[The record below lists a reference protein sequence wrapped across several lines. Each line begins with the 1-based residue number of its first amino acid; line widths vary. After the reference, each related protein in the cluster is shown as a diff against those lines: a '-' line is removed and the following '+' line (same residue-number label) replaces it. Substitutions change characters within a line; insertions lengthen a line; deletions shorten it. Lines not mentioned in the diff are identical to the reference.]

1 MTLKTH
7 CQISKGLIDA
17 APLVNVVFLLLLF
30 FVLNSQFVMQ
40 SGFPVVLPSS
50 GELPVRNSFQ
60 SLVVT
65 VARDDLL
72 FFNEQPLPIDKLE
85 QALREAVQQ
94 GRGREL
100 IIKADRQVSNG
111 TVVEIMSAANRA
123 GITMVNMAARP
134 GAPAAGGAN

>member
-1 MTLKTH
+1 MTFKAH

-40 SGFPVVLPSS
+40 SGVPVILPSS
-50 GELPVRNSFQ
+50 GGYPVRNSFQ

-65 VARDDLL
+65 VTRDDLL
-72 FFNEQPLPIDKLE
+72 FFNDQPIPMDKLE
-85 QALREAVQQ
+85 QTLREAVQQ

-100 IIKADRQVSNG
+100 IIRAGSQVSIG
-111 TVVEIMSAANRA
+111 TEVEIMSAANRA

-134 GAPAAGGAN
+134 GAPAAGASN